1 MADIGRSTAAH
12 ESRDTQSGRNLERL
26 LRNWGNWVSCIPQPG
41 SLEITLPPMFKD
53 YVAGYRISTDGRT
66 PENVDKAERLDRVL
80 TTLADRD
87 KACLILHYVMKLSDK
102 KASSF
107 LKRYDEANGYK
118 DKYTCSDKTYASW
131 LTIAENNAETKI
143 MFAEGIDLD
152 REPVYGLRKVLR
164 RSA

>member
-41 SLEITLPPMFKD
+41 SLEVTLPPMFKD

-80 TTLADRD
+80 TTLTDKD
-87 KACLILHYVMKLSDK
+87 KACLVLGYVMRLSDRK
-102 KASSF
+102 SASF
-107 LKRYDEANGYK
+107 LTRYDEVNGYGG
-118 DKYTCSDKTYASW
+118 KYKCTDKTFSSW
-131 LTIAENNAETKI
+131 LTTAENNAETKI
-143 MFAEGIDLD
+143 TFAEGIDLD
-152 REPVYGLRKVLR
+152 REPAYGIRKVLR
-164 RSA
+164 KAG